1 MPRKIAVGALVGIFL
16 MSASWSVADVKVEHD
31 PSVDFSVYKTY
42 SWTKGMDANSPELQE
57 YLVSRIDAEL
67 AAKGLR
73 RVEEG
78 GDLQVATHAYSLS
91 GVSAGANYVY
101 SPTWEVGIVSARAQE
116 YTVGT
121 LMVDLIDP
129 VSNRNVW
136 QGVAEESFGEANENK
151 IRNRVDKVTR
161 KMFKSYPPR

>member
-1 MPRKIAVGALVGIFL
+1 MPKMIAVAALVGVFL
-16 MSASWSVADVKVEHD
+16 TGASWSVADVKVEHD

-57 YLVSRIDAEL
+57 YIESRIDAEL

-73 RVEEG
+73 KVEEG

-91 GVSAGANYVY
+91 GATSGANYVY

-121 LMVDLIDP
+121 LMVDLIDAA
-129 VSNRNVW
+129 SNRNVW
-136 QGVAEESFGEANENK
+136 QAAAEETFGERNDNK
-151 IRNRVDKVTR
+151 IRKKVDKITR